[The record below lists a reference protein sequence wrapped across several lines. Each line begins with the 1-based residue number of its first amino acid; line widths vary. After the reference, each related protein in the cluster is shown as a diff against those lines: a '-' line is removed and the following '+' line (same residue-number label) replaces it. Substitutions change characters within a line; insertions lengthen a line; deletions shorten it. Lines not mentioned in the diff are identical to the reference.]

1 MWCCAAKAA
10 AERRR
15 RCALIIGG
23 FLTLSGVVGVTG
35 MVMTAMQNPSS
46 EWVTPPG
53 RMLISILKNGISVP
67 TVLFFLLVCGL
78 YILLTENKAD

>member
-1 MWCCAAKAA
+1 
-10 AERRR
+10 
-15 RCALIIGG
+15 
-23 FLTLSGVVGVTG
+23 

-53 RMLISILKNGISVP
+53 RMIISILKNGISVP
-67 TVLFFLLVCGL
+67 TVLFFILLVCGL